1 MKNMKKSKLIKK
13 VAACL
18 MVVVSIF
25 AMCACKTTSDNSTGT
40 TQNQAELTI
49 TDMIGRSVQLSR
61 EAIKELYV

>member
-25 AMCACKTTSDNSTGT
+25 AMCACKLLIIV
-40 TQNQAELTI
+40 QARHKIRQSL
-49 TDMIGRSVQLSR
+49 Q
-61 EAIKELYV
+61 